1 MAKQI
6 TRTRRAKLHGK
17 YRAGAFTWGRNSN
30 TGKVV
35 PWLNVN
41 GLWLEQA
48 GFKVGDRIEISVK
61 NKELTIKKLS
71 AHGNRCH

>member
-1 MAKQI
+1 MRTK
-6 TRTRRAKLHGK
+6 TTRRAKVHGLYRPTARRWGSYNPGK
-17 YRAGAFTWGRNSN
+17 Y
-30 TGKVV
+30 V

>member
-6 TRTRRAKLHGK
+6 IRLRRAKVHGL
-17 YRAGAFTWGRNSN
+17 YRPAATRWGSSN
-30 TGKVV
+30 RGKNV

-48 GFKVGDRIEISVK
+48 GFKIGDPIQIDVRRNQLV
-61 NKELTIKKLS
+61 IKKLP
-71 AHGNRCH
+71 AHGDH

>member
-6 TRTRRAKLHGK
+6 IRLRRAKVHGL
-17 YRAGAFTWGRNSN
+17 YRPAATRWGSSN
-30 TGKVV
+30 RGKNV

-48 GFKVGDRIEISVK
+48 GFKIGDPIEIDVK
-61 NKELTIKKLS
+61 SDRLIIKKLP
-71 AHGNRCH
+71 AHANR

>member
-6 TRTRRAKLHGK
+6 IRLRRAKVHGL
-17 YRAGAFTWGRNSN
+17 YRPAATRWGSSN
-30 TGKVV
+30 RGKNV

>member
-1 MAKQI
+1 MQTKTTRQAKVHGLYRPAT
-6 TRTRRAKLHGK
+6 TRWGSGNRGK
-17 YRAGAFTWGRNSN
+17 Y
-30 TGKVV
+30 V

-61 NKELTIKKLS
+61 NKELTIKKLP